1 MSTTLAKVQHK
12 GAVIIPTQLRTQAG
26 IAEGDIM
33 EVSLHKGRI
42 VLVPKM
48 VIDRFKVPNAD
59 GEYNAAQ
66 RRGIDARLAKSDADI
81 KHGRVYGPFATAKE
95 MAASIESTI
104 KKQRAPKKKGK
115 AVSAVR

>member
-1 MSTTLAKVQHK
+1 MNTTLVRVQHK
-12 GAVIIPTQLRTQAG
+12 GAVTIPTRLRTQAG
-26 IAEGDIM
+26 IAEGDLM
-33 EVSLHKGRI
+33 EVSFHRGKI

-48 VIDRFKVPNAD
+48 VIDRSKFPNTD
-59 GEYNAAQ
+59 GEFTPAQ

-95 MAASIESTI
+95 MAASIEGNI
-104 KKQRAPKKKGK
+104 KKPRAPKKKGK